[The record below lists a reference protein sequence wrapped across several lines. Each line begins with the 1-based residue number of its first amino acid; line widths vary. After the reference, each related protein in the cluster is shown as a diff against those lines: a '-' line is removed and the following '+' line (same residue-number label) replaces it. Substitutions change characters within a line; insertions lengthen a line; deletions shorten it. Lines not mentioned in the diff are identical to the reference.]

1 MMLSYE
7 ECVEYINNIPK
18 YAKCV
23 SLEDTNKI
31 MNMLT
36 GGKSVPKIIHVAG
49 TNGKGSVCAYLAS
62 ILRKAGKS
70 VGMFTS
76 PHLVDMRERIS
87 LDGELITKE
96 EFVEHFHKVKDA
108 IENKPINYFTC
119 YVLLLSGKSRL
130 SYIRNR
136 SRWKTRCH

>member
-36 GGKSVPKIIHVAG
+36 GGKPVPKIIHVAG
-49 TNGKGSVCAYLAS
+49 TNGL
-62 ILRKAGKS
+62 
-70 VGMFTS
+70 
-76 PHLVDMRERIS
+76 
-87 LDGELITKE
+87 
-96 EFVEHFHKVKDA
+96 
-108 IENKPINYFTC
+108 
-119 YVLLLSGKSRL
+119 
-130 SYIRNR
+130 
-136 SRWKTRCH
+136 